1 MAGLAI
7 TDLTI
12 GVSNDAVNFL
22 GAAMGSHTA
31 SFRTILIIASL
42 GVLIG
47 ATFSNGMMEVARKGV
62 LFPQMFLFEEL
73 IVIFISVMITDVIMM
88 DTFNSLGLPTSTTV
102 SLVFELL
109 GAAVAVSLIKVY
121 HSLPDGGSFQS
132 LVANIAEIDAYIN
145 QNKAAQ
151 MVTGIFAVVII
162 AFFVG
167 AMVQW
172 VARFIFTFRYERKLK
187 YYGGI
192 VGGIAFTAMTFFML
206 LKGAKGT
213 TLISPETKVW
223 VAENTYLLMGVTFV
237 ITFIISQVVVSVF
250 KKNILKV
257 IVLAGT
263 FSLAMAFAGND
274 LVNFIGVPLAAWSS
288 YEAWVAAGQPIES
301 LHMSALLEPAHTPI
315 LILASAGMIMV
326 ITLYTSKRAKKVLKT
341 SIDLSKYESTDENH
355 RPNIVSRSLVR
366 GAVAIGKF
374 TSRIMPDFMTRQVE
388 LRFARP
394 AVALP
399 QGKEYEAPAFDMVR
413 ASVNVIV
420 PAILISWGTSSTLP
434 LSTTY
439 VTFMVAMGSSL
450 ADKAWGRESAV
461 YRVAGVLKV
470 ILGWFA
476 TAFFAFIAAGTF
488 ATFVYHYFMLAII
501 PLLILGVVIMTI
513 SRMRKRSTRREERRQ
528 KLLRTTQHGMSIS
541 EVIEDSAERVSE
553 SFTHA
558 TDIYSSV
565 AIGLNSQDRRSLKHA
580 CSMAAELKEDIR
592 DLQNSVFHMVKSI
605 DDRGLEASRFY
616 ILILD
621 YLKDINRALTNI
633 SEASLEHV
641 ENNHK
646 EFKETRKEAL
656 LHMSG
661 ELCSIF
667 DDIKRCFLTRDFSG
681 VKSIL
686 ARKKELKKFLN
697 ALIERQISKIRD
709 ESMDLSPKNTN
720 LYLSII
726 LETKDLLSASTHLAE
741 LGLQF
746 YVDKK
751 ATSKD

>member
-1 MAGLAI
+1 
-7 TDLTI
+7 
-12 GVSNDAVNFL
+12 
-22 GAAMGSHTA
+22 
-31 SFRTILIIASL
+31 
-42 GVLIG
+42 
-47 ATFSNGMMEVARKGV
+47 
-62 LFPQMFLFEEL
+62 
-73 IVIFISVMITDVIMM
+73 
-88 DTFNSLGLPTSTTV
+88 
-102 SLVFELL
+102 
-109 GAAVAVSLIKVY
+109 
-121 HSLPDGGSFQS
+121 
-132 LVANIAEIDAYIN
+132 
-145 QNKAAQ
+145 
-151 MVTGIFAVVII
+151 
-162 AFFVG
+162 
-167 AMVQW
+167 
-172 VARFIFTFRYERKLK
+172 
-187 YYGGI
+187 
-192 VGGIAFTAMTFFML
+192 
-206 LKGAKGT
+206 
-213 TLISPETKVW
+213 
-223 VAENTYLLMGVTFV
+223 
-237 ITFIISQVVVSVF
+237 
-250 KKNILKV
+250 
-257 IVLAGT
+257 
-263 FSLAMAFAGND
+263 
-274 LVNFIGVPLAAWSS
+274 
-288 YEAWVAAGQPIES
+288 
-301 LHMSALLEPAHTPI
+301 MSALLEPAHTPI